1 VSRKGDYRVGKKM
14 YYMAKSAK
22 KKPAKAAK
30 KKPVKA
36 AKKPTGKTNKPK
48 KGTTVKPKAAPKTAA
63 TKPIALTRGGEA
75 AANTENTT
83 LDTLYIINGSDNVI
97 TLEVNVGAE
106 EQTSDM
112 TIKIDDTIII
122 ENHAG
127 DFAETTLGTNK
138 SLNGKKLSIV
148 ATITDTSQKT
158 NFTSLSIHLN
168 GGPVAND
175 FNLSKTVDADG
186 ASADYLCLIEFF
198 KP

>member
-1 VSRKGDYRVGKKM
+1 MRRKGDYRVGKKM

-22 KKPAKAAK
+22 KKPVKAAK
-30 KKPVKA
+30 KKPAKA
-36 AKKPTGKTNKPK
+36 AKKSTGKANTLK
-48 KGTTVKPKAAPKTAA
+48 KAVVAKPKAAKKTVVPKPVTL
-63 TKPIALTRGGEA
+63 IRGGEA
-75 AANTENTT
+75 AANAENTA
-83 LDTLYIINGSDNVI
+83 LDTLYIINGSDNAI

-112 TIKIDDTIII
+112 TIKVDDTIIT
-122 ENHAG
+122 ENHPG
-127 DFAETTLGTNK
+127 DFPVTILGTNK
-138 SLNGKKLSIV
+138 SLNGKKLSII

-158 NFTSLSIHLN
+158 NFTSLNIHLK

-175 FNLSKTVDADG
+175 FNLSKTVYADG